1 MRNFYY
7 LFFLLFLG
15 WSINAQTYTPMLDQ
29 HNEWQVISCYQEDC
43 FKDIYYTDGDTIVN
57 GKSHKILDG
66 YHYISRSFL
75 LREELDARK
84 VYLTTLINNQVDEY
98 LLYDFSLQEGDSIE
112 MKNPITPFPHNGGYY
127 KLDSIRQK
135 PILGNNLGKFF
146 YFSAVPSN
154 DSSETYK
161 PIWVEGVGSL
171 SIVTAPGG
179 HPNYYGVGQ
188 VSCFFKNGNLFYFD
202 DAMQNSCDSI
212 FSTRDL
218 NNDFQVKFHVQNQ
231 IGILQSQ
238 EGIQIMEFYDLQGRR
253 VHFEYGK
260 NQKNLILNLSHLSK
274 GNYILRLKTVNNQVK
289 SIKFIVK

>member
-7 LFFLLFLG
+7 LFFLLFFG
-15 WSINAQTYTPMLDQ
+15 WGIKAQTYTSMLDNR
-29 HNEWQVISCYQEDC
+29 NEWQVINCYQEDC

-75 LREELDARK
+75 LREELDVRK
-84 VYLTTLINNQVDEY
+84 VYLTTLINNQTDEY

-112 MKNPITPFPHNGGYY
+112 MKNPITPFPPNGGYY
-127 KLDSIRQK
+127 KLDSIRTK
-135 PILGNNLGKFF
+135 PILGNNMGKFY
-146 YFSAVPSN
+146 YFSAAESN
-154 DSSETYK
+154 DSPETYK

-238 EGIQIMEFYDLQGRR
+238 EGIQLMEIYDWQGRK
-253 VHFEYGK
+253 VHQENGK
-260 NQKNLILNLSHLSK
+260 NQKNLIFNLSSLSN
-274 GNYILRLKTVNNQVK
+274 GHYILGLKTVNNKVK